1 MELTVSDALNL
12 GELRKARVIAGRTGL
27 SNVIRHVTVIEVPD
41 AHRWLKGHEL
51 IITSFYCL
59 KENPEEQI
67 RMLERLK
74 QHNVSALAISYPSLY
89 MKDIPQQLIDK
100 ADELHLPLL
109 ELPDDVVY
117 INIIEPVLDEIA
129 SRHKSG
135 LEYTLRVNR
144 MFIEMLLGGAQVESV
159 VRTLAEELR
168 APVAVFDRHLS
179 LLHGYIPENARM
191 DVPSVITRCVK
202 GDLDTSL
209 VEFLDSIQSVQTPTR
224 HVIGANSQK
233 PLNCAVSPIMVDNF
247 NQGFLLAFE
256 MSSCFSDTELAVI
269 DQACLGLSLIVV
281 REKAITETELRL
293 QGSFM
298 DELLEGSGFPD
309 TLVHR
314 AEQLG
319 LYILSKRLALVVL
332 PNVEANTEEEYYI
345 RRTDPGPWGKSS
357 WDNFYAKLKY
367 DFERENARNILFLRP
382 KEIVILPELEDPI
395 DKEAAI
401 KRTALLAR
409 RVLQVSQSGTQPCQN
424 LPFVGIGKWHAD
436 LRDLHL
442 SYFEA
447 KRAAMITRCLTLG
460 RNISHIDE
468 VLYADLL
475 ARKINSDEARMYVH
489 QILGPILE
497 HDSSHN
503 AELMKTLEVC
513 LQYNSDTKGALEA
526 LHIHRNTLLH
536 RRNTIRR
543 ILAFNPFGGYGKL
556 QVDMALLL
564 KRLLDSQLL

>member
-12 GELRKARVIAGRTGL
+12 GDLRKARVIAGRAGL

-74 QHNVSALAISYPSLY
+74 QHNVAALAISYPSLY
-89 MKDIPQQLIDK
+89 MKAIPQQLVDK

-129 SRHKSG
+129 SRHKLG
-135 LEYTLRVNR
+135 LEYTLHVNR
-144 MFIEMLLGGAQVESV
+144 MFIDMLLSGAQIGPI
-159 VRTLAEELR
+159 VRALAEELR
-168 APVAVFDRHLS
+168 SPVAVFDRQLT
-179 LLHGYIPENARM
+179 LIYGCIPENTQT
-191 DVPSVITRCVK
+191 DVPGIVTRCMR
-202 GDLDTSL
+202 GNLDDSL
-209 VEFLDSIQSVQTPTR
+209 IELLSSIQGVQAPTR
-224 HVIGANSQK
+224 HVIGANSQE
-233 PLNCAVSPIMVDNF
+233 PLNCAVSPIVVNNF
-247 NQGFLLAFE
+247 NQGFLLSFE
-256 MSSCFSDTELAVI
+256 INGSFGNTELAVI

-293 QGSFM
+293 QGSLM
-298 DELLEGSGFPD
+298 DELLQGSRFQE

-319 LYILSKRLALVVL
+319 LNILSKRLALVVL
-332 PNVEANTEEEYYI
+332 SGVETGMEEDYYI
-345 RRTDPGPWGKSS
+345 RRVGSGPWCKSS
-357 WDNFYAKLKY
+357 WDHLYAKLKE
-367 DFERENARNILFLRP
+367 DLERENPHNILLLRP
-382 KEIVILPELEDPI
+382 KEIVILPELEDPTN
-395 DKEAAI
+395 KEQAI
-401 KRTALLAR
+401 KKAESIAR
-409 RVLQVSQSGTQPCQN
+409 RVLQTSQSGAQPCQA
-424 LPFVGIGKWHAD
+424 LPFLGIGRWYPD

-442 SYFEA
+442 SYFDA
-447 KRAAMITRCLTLG
+447 RKAAMITRCLPLG
-460 RNISHIDE
+460 HNTSKIDQ
-468 VLYADLL
+468 VLCADLVT
-475 ARKINSDEARMYVH
+475 RRIDSDEARTYVQH
-489 QILGPILE
+489 VLGPLQD
-497 HDSSHN
+497 HDSNHN
-503 AELMKTLEVC
+503 AELVKTLDAC
-513 LQYNSDTKGALEA
+513 FQYNNNTKEALEA

-536 RRNTIRR
+536 RRNTIKR
-543 ILAFNPFGGYGKL
+543 ILEFDPFTGYGKL